1 VESIGCGGVPGNT
14 DFIGGVRQEPH
25 LYRTWMSAF
34 YGRGNMTQDEP
45 MFTVHTSHLNTG
57 LRGVPVG
64 TCRTSFVTPTEG
76 VHYCGY
82 PIAELAHYAPED
94 IVYLLF
100 NKELPTPEQ
109 STQFKADLAARGRVP
124 ESVAAVFSTL
134 PKDGHPMDWLSVG
147 IHTLGMLE
155 TTGDWKEDALN
166 LIARMPRMMG
176 LMFRIREGRADNIPE
191 DDLSATMVQR
201 FVRTLEMEGVDDR
214 LMEKILAT
222 YLVLH
227 MDHGGG
233 NLSTF
238 TGKAIASGHATVYSS
253 IAGAMNALS
262 GPLHGRANQS
272 CLEFVLR
279 IGTSDPGEVE
289 AFVRG
294 ELAAK
299 RPVFGFGHAVL
310 RAEDPRATVQFALGE
325 ELCPDDENFKIIR
338 TLREV
343 APRVLS
349 ENKKISNPNANVDI
363 ASGALLHHVGFKDP
377 TYYTTF
383 FGWARVAGIGAQII
397 DERTVMRAGKGTPIY
412 RPKYIAEEQELRHVD

>member
-1 VESIGCGGVPGNT
+1 ME
-14 DFIGGVRQEPH
+14 
-25 LYRTWMSAF
+25 
-34 YGRGNMTQDEP
+34 QDEP
-45 MFTVHTSHLNTG
+45 MFTVHDSHLNTG
-57 LRGVPVG
+57 LRGIPVG
-64 TCRTSFVTPTEG
+64 TCRTSYVTPNEG

-82 PIAELAHYAPED
+82 PIAELAHHSPED
-94 IVYLLF
+94 VVYLLF
-100 NKELPTPEQ
+100 NKELPNAEQ
-109 STQFKADLAARGRVP
+109 SQAFKSEMAERGRVP
-124 ESVAAVFSTL
+124 DSLAAVFSTL

-147 IHTLGMLE
+147 IHTLGMLD
-155 TTGDWKEDALN
+155 TTGNWKEDALN

-176 LMFRIREGRADNIPE
+176 LIFRIREGRGENIPA
-191 DDLSATMVQR
+191 DDLGASMVQR
-201 FVRTLEMEGVDDR
+201 FVRTLEMEGVDDA
-214 LMEKILAT
+214 LMEKILST

-238 TGKAIASGHATVYSS
+238 TGKAIASGHATVYAS

-279 IGTSDPGEVE
+279 IGTSDPTEVE
-289 AFVRG
+289 AFVRN

-310 RAEDPRATVQFALGE
+310 RSEDPRATVQFAVGE

-397 DERTVMRAGKGTPIY
+397 DERTVMRGGKGTPIY
-412 RPKYIAEEQELRHVD
+412 RPKYVAEEQELRHVDR

>member
-1 VESIGCGGVPGNT
+1 MDGHGERS
-14 DFIGGVRQEPH
+14 
-25 LYRTWMSAF
+25 MS
-34 YGRGNMTQDEP
+34 DKE
-45 MFTVHTSHLNTG
+45 VLLEVTSDHLNTG

-82 PIAELAHYAPED
+82 PIAELATFAPED
-94 IVYLLF
+94 IIYLLF

-109 STQFKADLAARGRVP
+109 SKEIRAELAARATIPGDV
-124 ESVAAVFSTL
+124 ESVLKTL
-134 PKDGHPMDWLSVG
+134 PRDGHPMDWLSVG

-155 TTGDWKEDALN
+155 TTNDWRADAMN
-166 LIARMPRMMG
+166 LIARMPRLMG
-176 LMFRIREGRADNIPE
+176 LIFRIRDGRADGIPA
-191 DDLSATMVQR
+191 DDPQASLVDR
-201 FVRTLEMEGVDDR
+201 FVNALDLKDVDK
-214 LMEKILAT
+214 EKMTQVIST

-238 TGKAIASGHATVYSS
+238 SGKAIASGHATVYSS
-253 IAGAMNALS
+253 MAGAMNALS

-279 IGTSDPGEVE
+279 VGTSDPAEVE
-289 AFVRG
+289 RFVRA

-310 RAEDPRATVQFALGE
+310 RTEDPRATVQFALGQE
-325 ELCPDDENFKIIR
+325 ICPEDENFKII
-338 TLREV
+338 TALREI

-349 ENKKISNPNANVDI
+349 ENPKISNPNANVDI
-363 ASGALLHHVGFKDP
+363 ASGALLHHIGLTDP

-383 FGWARVAGIGAQII
+383 FGWARVAGIGAQIV
-397 DERTVMRAGKGTPIY
+397 DERSVMRDGKGIPIY
-412 RPKYIAEEQELRHVD
+412 RPKYIAEEQRLRHIE

>member
-1 VESIGCGGVPGNT
+1 MDVGLHEGG
-14 DFIGGVRQEPH
+14 I
-25 LYRTWMSAF
+25 
-34 YGRGNMTQDEP
+34 MTQDEP
-45 MFTVHTSHLNTG
+45 MFTVHKSHLNTG

-82 PIAELAHYAPED
+82 PIAELAHHSPED

-100 NKELPTPEQ
+100 NKELPTPAQ
-109 STQFKADLAARGRVP
+109 STQFKADLAGRGHVP
-124 ESVAAVFSTL
+124 ETVAAVFHTL

-147 IHTLGMLE
+147 IHTLGMLD

-176 LMFRIREGRADNIPE
+176 LLFRIRDGRGENIPE
-191 DDLSATMVQR
+191 DDLNASMVQR
-201 FVRTLEMEGVDDR
+201 FVRTLAFEDVDHA
-214 LMEKILAT
+214 LMEQILAT

-279 IGTSDPGEVE
+279 IGTSDPDEVE

-310 RAEDPRATVQFALGE
+310 RAEDPRATVQFELGE
-325 ELCPDDENFKIIR
+325 KLCPDDENFKIIR

-397 DERTVMRAGKGTPIY
+397 DERTVLRGGKGTPIY
-412 RPKYIAEEQELRHVD
+412 RPKYIAEEQQLRHLD

>member
-1 VESIGCGGVPGNT
+1 
-14 DFIGGVRQEPH
+14 
-25 LYRTWMSAF
+25 
-34 YGRGNMTQDEP
+34 MTGDEP
-45 MFTVHTSHLNTG
+45 MFTVNRSHLNTG
-57 LRGVPVG
+57 LRGIPVG

-82 PIAELAHYAPED
+82 PIAELAHFAPED

-100 NKELPTPEQ
+100 NKELPTPAQAEA
-109 STQFKADLAARGRVP
+109 FRADLASRGAVP
-124 ESVAAVFSTL
+124 NSVAAVFHTL
-134 PKDGHPMDWLSVG
+134 PRDGHPMDWLSVG
-147 IHTLGMLE
+147 IHTLGMLD
-155 TTGDWKEDALN
+155 TTGDWQEDALN

-176 LMFRIREGRADNIPE
+176 LLFRIRDGRGENIPE
-191 DDLSATMVQR
+191 DDLSASMVQR
-201 FVRTLEMEGVDDR
+201 FVRTLDLDGVDQD
-214 LMEKILAT
+214 LMERILAT

-238 TGKAIASGHATVYSS
+238 TGKAVASGHATVYAS

-279 IGTSDPGEVE
+279 IGTSDPDEVE

-349 ENKKISNPNANVDI
+349 ENPKISNPNANVDI
-363 ASGALLHHVGFKDP
+363 ASGALLHHIGFTDP

-383 FGWARVAGIGAQII
+383 FGWARVAGIGAQIL
-397 DERTVMRAGKGTPIY
+397 DERTVMRGGKGTPIY
-412 RPKYIAEEQELRHVD
+412 RPKYIAEEQSLRHLE

>member
-1 VESIGCGGVPGNT
+1 
-14 DFIGGVRQEPH
+14 
-25 LYRTWMSAF
+25 
-34 YGRGNMTQDEP
+34 MTQDEP
-45 MFTVHTSHLNTG
+45 MFTVHKSHLNTG

-82 PIAELAHYAPED
+82 PIAELAHHSPED

-100 NKELPTPEQ
+100 NKELPTPAQ
-109 STQFKADLAARGRVP
+109 STQFKDDLAGRGHVP
-124 ESVAAVFSTL
+124 ETVAAVFHTL

-176 LMFRIREGRADNIPE
+176 LLFRIRDGRGENIPE
-191 DDLSATMVQR
+191 DDLNASMVQR
-201 FVRTLEMEGVDDR
+201 FVRTLAFEDVDHA
-214 LMEKILAT
+214 LMEQILAT

-279 IGTSDPGEVE
+279 IGTSDPDEVE

-310 RAEDPRATVQFALGE
+310 RAEDPRATVQFELGE
-325 ELCPDDENFKIIR
+325 KLCPDDENFKIIR

-397 DERTVMRAGKGTPIY
+397 DERTVLRGGKGTPIY
-412 RPKYIAEEQELRHVD
+412 RPKYIAEEQQLRHLD

>member
-1 VESIGCGGVPGNT
+1 ME
-14 DFIGGVRQEPH
+14 
-25 LYRTWMSAF
+25 
-34 YGRGNMTQDEP
+34 QDEP
-45 MFTVHTSHLNTG
+45 MFTVHDSHLNTG
-57 LRGVPVG
+57 LRGIPVG
-64 TCRTSFVTPTEG
+64 TCRTSFVTPNEG

-82 PIAELAHYAPED
+82 PIAELAHHSPED
-94 IVYLLF
+94 VVYLLF
-100 NKELPTPEQ
+100 NKELPNAEQ
-109 STQFKADLAARGRVP
+109 SQAFKSEMAARGRVP
-124 ESVAAVFSTL
+124 ESLAAVFSTL

-147 IHTLGMLE
+147 IHTLGMLD

-176 LMFRIREGRADNIPE
+176 LIFRIREGRGENIPA
-191 DDLSATMVQR
+191 DDLDASMVQR
-201 FVRTLEMEGVDDR
+201 FVRTLEMEGVDDA
-214 LMEKILAT
+214 LMEKILST

-238 TGKAIASGHATVYSS
+238 TGKAIASGHATVYAS

-279 IGTSDPGEVE
+279 IGTSDPTEVE
-289 AFVRG
+289 AFVRN

-310 RAEDPRATVQFALGE
+310 RSEDPRATVQFAVGE

-397 DERTVMRAGKGTPIY
+397 DERTVMRGGKGTPIY
-412 RPKYIAEEQELRHVD
+412 RPKYVAEEQELRHVDR

>member
-1 VESIGCGGVPGNT
+1 MDVGCCEALEME
-14 DFIGGVRQEPH
+14 D
-25 LYRTWMSAF
+25 
-34 YGRGNMTQDEP
+34 DEP
-45 MFTVHTSHLNTG
+45 MFAVRPSHLNTG

-64 TCRTSFVTPTEG
+64 TCRTSFVTPSEG

-82 PIAELAHYAPED
+82 PIAELAQYSPED
-94 IVYLLF
+94 IVFLLF

-109 STQFKADLAARGRVP
+109 SIAFKADIARRGRVP
-124 ESVAAVFSTL
+124 DSLAAVFQTL
-134 PKDGHPMDWLSVG
+134 PRDGHPMDWFSVG
-147 IHTLGMLE
+147 VHTLGMLD

-176 LMFRIREGRADNIPE
+176 LLFRIREGRSENIPD
-191 DDLSATMVQR
+191 DDLDLTMVQR
-201 FVRTLEMEGVDDR
+201 FVRTLETEDIDDD
-214 LMEKILAT
+214 LMDQILST

-238 TGKAIASGHATVYSS
+238 TGKAIASGHATVYAS

-272 CLEFVLR
+272 CLEFVLK
-279 IGTSDPGEVE
+279 IGTSDPREVE
-289 AFVRG
+289 TFVRK

-299 RPVFGFGHAVL
+299 RPIFGFGHAVL

-325 ELCPDDENFKIIR
+325 RLCPDDENFKIIR

-343 APRVLS
+343 APRVLG

-363 ASGALLHHVGFKDP
+363 ASGALLHHIGFRDP

-383 FGWARVAGIGAQII
+383 FGWARVSGIGAQII
-397 DERTVMRAGKGTPIY
+397 DERTVMRGGKGTPIY
-412 RPKYIAEEQELRHVD
+412 RPKYIAEEQDLRHVD

>member
-1 VESIGCGGVPGNT
+1 
-14 DFIGGVRQEPH
+14 
-25 LYRTWMSAF
+25 
-34 YGRGNMTQDEP
+34 MTQDEP
-45 MFTVHTSHLNTG
+45 MFTVHKSHLNTG

-82 PIAELAHYAPED
+82 PIAELAHHSPED

-100 NKELPTPEQ
+100 NKELPTPAQ
-109 STQFKADLAARGRVP
+109 STQFKADLAGRGHVP
-124 ESVAAVFSTL
+124 ETVAAVFHTL

-147 IHTLGMLE
+147 IHTLGMLD

-176 LMFRIREGRADNIPE
+176 LLFRIRDGRGENIPE
-191 DDLSATMVQR
+191 DDLNASMVQR
-201 FVRTLEMEGVDDR
+201 FVRTLAFEDVDHA
-214 LMEKILAT
+214 LMEQILAT

-279 IGTSDPGEVE
+279 IGTSDPDEVE

-310 RAEDPRATVQFALGE
+310 RAEDPRATVQFELGE
-325 ELCPDDENFKIIR
+325 KLCPDDENFKIIR

-397 DERTVMRAGKGTPIY
+397 DERTVLRGGKGTPIY
-412 RPKYIAEEQELRHVD
+412 RPKYIAEEQQLRHLD

>member
-1 VESIGCGGVPGNT
+1 MGGNGE
-14 DFIGGVRQEPH
+14 RS
-25 LYRTWMSAF
+25 MSDKEVLLEV
-34 YGRGNMTQDEP
+34 TLD
-45 MFTVHTSHLNTG
+45 HLNTG

-82 PIAELAHYAPED
+82 PIAELATFAPED
-94 IVYLLF
+94 IIYLLF

-109 STQFKADLAARGRVP
+109 SREIRSELAARATIPGDV
-124 ESVAAVFSTL
+124 ESVLKTL
-134 PKDGHPMDWLSVG
+134 PRDGHPMDWLSVG

-155 TTGDWKEDALN
+155 TTNDWREDAMN
-166 LIARMPRMMG
+166 LIARMPRLMG
-176 LMFRIREGRADNIPE
+176 LIFRIRDGRADGIPA
-191 DDLSATMVQR
+191 DDPQASLVDR
-201 FVRTLEMEGVDDR
+201 FVNALDLKGVDK
-214 LMEKILAT
+214 EKMTRVIST

-238 TGKAIASGHATVYSS
+238 SGKAIASGHATVYSS
-253 IAGAMNALS
+253 MAGAMNALS

-279 IGTSDPGEVE
+279 VGTSDPAEVE
-289 AFVRG
+289 RFVRA

-310 RAEDPRATVQFALGE
+310 RTEDPRATVQFTLGQE
-325 ELCPDDENFKIIR
+325 ICPDDENFKII
-338 TLREV
+338 TALREV

-349 ENKKISNPNANVDI
+349 ENPKISNPNANVDI
-363 ASGALLHHVGFKDP
+363 ASGALLHHIGLTDP

-383 FGWARVAGIGAQII
+383 FGWARVAGIGAQIV
-397 DERTVMRAGKGTPIY
+397 DERSVMRDGKGTPIY
-412 RPKYIAEEQELRHVD
+412 RPKYIAEEQHLRHIE

>member
-1 VESIGCGGVPGNT
+1 MK
-14 DFIGGVRQEPH
+14 D
-25 LYRTWMSAF
+25 
-34 YGRGNMTQDEP
+34 DEP
-45 MFTVHTSHLNTG
+45 MFAVRSSHLNTG

-64 TCRTSFVTPTEG
+64 TCRTSFVTPNEG

-82 PIAELAHYAPED
+82 PIAELAQYSPED
-94 IVYLLF
+94 IVFLLF

-109 STQFKADLAARGRVP
+109 SIAFKADLARRGRVP
-124 ESVAAVFSTL
+124 DSLAAVFHTL
-134 PKDGHPMDWLSVG
+134 PRDGHPMDWLSVG
-147 IHTLGMLE
+147 VHTLGMLD
-155 TTGDWKEDALN
+155 TTGDWREDALN

-176 LMFRIREGRADNIPE
+176 LLFRIREGRGENIPD
-191 DDLSATMVQR
+191 DDLDLTMVQR
-201 FVRTLEMEGVDDR
+201 FVRTLETEDIDDD
-214 LMEKILAT
+214 LMDQILST

-238 TGKAIASGHATVYSS
+238 TGKAIASGHATVYAS

-272 CLEFVLR
+272 CLEFVLQ

-289 AFVRG
+289 SFVRK

-299 RPVFGFGHAVL
+299 RPIFGFGHAVL

-325 ELCPDDENFKIIR
+325 RLCPDDENFKIIR

-343 APRVLS
+343 APRVLG

-363 ASGALLHHVGFKDP
+363 ASGALLHHIGFRDP

-383 FGWARVAGIGAQII
+383 FGWARVSGIGAQII
-397 DERTVMRAGKGTPIY
+397 DERTVMRGGKGTPIY
-412 RPKYIAEEQELRHVD
+412 RPKYIAEEQDLRHVD